1 MIWKFLYE
9 YSILLDMKKKKI
21 RFDIITALSELI
33 GDSYLKGGMLK
44 KAIEGKQLDV
54 RVHSLRDFA
63 IDRYGHVDDTPYGG
77 GAGMVLRIEPIYK
90 TLKKLKVV
98 SSKYSGVSKKK
109 IRVIGFSAAGKRITQ
124 RDFERL
130 ARYDQIVM
138 VCGRYEGYDERV
150 TDFLDEELSLG
161 DFVLTGG
168 ELPAMIVVD
177 GVTRLI
183 PGVLGNKESAVDE
196 SHAVEGVLEYPQ
208 YTKPESFIIKQKN
221 KKTNKQEIKE
231 LKVPGIL
238 LSGHHG
244 KIKEWRKEHRKG

>member
-1 MIWKFLYE
+1 M
-9 YSILLDMKKKKI
+9 KKKI
-21 RFDIITALSELI
+21 RFDIITALPELI

-44 KAIEGKQLDV
+44 KAIDGKQLDV

-63 IDRYGHVDDTPYGG
+63 IDKYGHVDDTPYGG

-90 TLKKLKVV
+90 ALRKLRVLDGKEKK
-98 SSKYSGVSKKK
+98 GEKKK
-109 IRVIGFSAAGKRITQ
+109 NKKVRVIGFSAAGKRITQ

-130 ARYDQIVM
+130 TQYDQIVM

-150 TDFLDEELSLG
+150 TEFLDEELSLG

-183 PGVLGNKESAVDE
+183 PGVLGNKESALDE
-196 SHAVEGVLEYPQ
+196 SHAIEGVLEYPQ
-208 YTKPESFIIKQKN
+208 YTKPERFEYTKGLK
-221 KKTNKQEIKE
+221 KKT
-231 LKVPGIL
+231 LKVPDVL

-244 KIKEWRKEHRKG
+244 KIKEWREEQRKGEKG